1 MMAEERIEEHEHVVS
16 ETDEGRSES
25 HSDKVV
31 EKEKGGGGHGVTI
44 EEETTV
50 EKND

>member
-1 MMAEERIEEHEHVVS
+1 MAEERIEEHEHSVS

-25 HSDKVV
+25 RSDKVV
-31 EKEKGGGGHGVTI
+31 EKEKGSGGHGTTVV
-44 EEETTV
+44 EETTV